1 MCRTTDGKE
10 QKTTTC
16 YEDDTT
22 VRRVRVQ
29 VVSSI
34 HAPSITAAAVQVRT
48 PSRLLFLGLTR
59 RKGTARGL
67 AGPKLRLPN
76 GLAEA
81 AGEPWKSGQ
90 SILVALGVFLPV
102 GSHCGTVPWLLPFLS
117 SHTHEAG
124 TRNTRGPYPDTRPER
139 VLTSYQEPSRPQ
151 IIL

>member
-102 GSHCGTVPWLLPFLS
+102 GSHCGTVPPTLAPAFS
-117 SHTHEAG
+117 VVPH
-124 TRNTRGPYPDTRPER
+124 TRGRNPRYKGS
-139 VLTSYQEPSRPQ
+139 VSRHETGARAHV
-151 IIL
+151 ISRAVRIL